1 MKKKTI
7 YLIGVIIAF
16 LICIIVYFTP
26 MSLSD
31 TIRENNR
38 IDMVLNEF
46 EIEDGEPNI
55 ESVAYNDITTEQ
67 KDAILTLLEKC
78 DYRRTLGTLFSNGS
92 ITDLDDKTLT
102 IFVYDDN
109 SSVTAVVVAS
119 SGKMAVNDKSYSCK
133 NEGQLIERIIE
144 IMEQAN

>member
-7 YLIGVIIAF
+7 YIIGVVIVL
-16 LICIIVYFTP
+16 LICIIAYFIP
-26 MSLSD
+26 LSLLD

-38 IDMVLNEF
+38 IDIILNEF

-55 ESVAYNDITTEQ
+55 ESVVYNDITAEQ
-67 KDAILTLLEKC
+67 KDAILALLEKYN
-78 DYRRTLGTLFSNGS
+78 YRRTLGTLFSNGS

-109 SSVTAVVVAS
+109 SSVAAIVVAS
-119 SGKMAVNDKSYSCK
+119 SGKIAVNDKSYGM
-133 NEGQLIERIIE
+133 EDAEQLIKQIIE
-144 IMEQAN
+144 IVE